1 MSEET
6 SNTNPQNNNGYEADS
21 IKVLKGLDAVR
32 KRPGMYIGDTDD
44 GSGLHHMVFEVS
56 DNAIDE
62 ALAGHCDL
70 VLIELNPDGSVSVED
85 NGRGIPTGIHSEEG
99 VSAAEVIMTQLHAGG
114 KFENTSDD
122 NAYKVSGGLHGV
134 GVSVVNALSEWLE
147 LTIWRDGKEHWM
159 RFSHGNVVAS
169 LIERGD
175 APIVDGKPKKG
186 TRVTFLASTDTFKNV
201 LDFDFAKLEHRYRE
215 LAFLNSGVRIL
226 LRDKRHEELAEHDLY
241 YEGGI
246 GAFVKWLDRNKQ
258 PLMPDPIAIS
268 ASRDGIGI
276 DVSLEWNDSYYENV
290 LCFTNNIPQR
300 DGGTHLAAF
309 RAALT
314 RTLNNYA
321 EKSGALKREKIA
333 LTGEDMREGLTAIVS
348 VKLPDPKFGSQTK
361 DKLVSSEVRQPL
373 ESLMADKMAEWLEE
387 NPANAKSIISKV
399 IDAAAAREAAKKARE
414 LTRRKGVMDIASL
427 PGKLA
432 DCQERDPSKC
442 ELYLVE
448 GDSAGGSAKQGR
460 DRHFQAILPL
470 RGKILNVERARFD
483 RMLGSREIGTL
494 IQAMGTG
501 IRDDFNIAKLR
512 YHKIVIMTDADVDG
526 AHIRTL
532 LLTFFYRQMPH
543 IIEGGHLYI
552 AQPPLYKATR
562 GRSEVYLKDESA
574 MDQYLVDNGVDTLV
588 LETAD
593 GQRSGKDL
601 RELIDHGRRMR
612 SLMAYVPRRYDSAIV
627 EALALAGA
635 LAPDLDKS
643 GREAAIARAADWL
656 GLVDSEG
663 RWTGR
668 VSAEGGYHLERLI
681 RGVTDHHII
690 EAAFLV
696 SAEARKL
703 DTLAREQSA
712 LYATPSRLVPV
723 RAADKAAQEAAAA
736 AAKPSDNV
744 DDEDDEALAAAAA
757 VVATAKGS
765 IITRPSELLDAVLA
779 AGRKGLAIQRYKG
792 LGEMNAD
799 QLWETTLDPNVRSM
813 LRVEIDQ
820 ADLADEIFTRLMGD
834 VVEPR
839 REFIQDN
846 ALNVANLDV

>member
-1 MSEET
+1 MAT
-6 SNTNPQNNNGYEADS
+6 NPNTNDYGADS

-62 ALAGHCDL
+62 ALAGHCDR
-70 VLIELNPDGSVSVED
+70 VLITLNADGSVSVED

-134 GVSVVNALSEWLE
+134 GVSVVNALSEYLD
-147 LTIWRDGKEHWM
+147 LTIWRDGQEHYM
-159 RFSHGNVVAS
+159 RFRH
-169 LIERGD
+169 GD
-175 APIVDGKPKKG
+175 AVAPLKVVGPSDKRG
-186 TRVTFLASTDTFKNV
+186 TRVTFLPSTEKAPGDGGTFKNHTEF
-201 LDFDFAKLEHRYRE
+201 DFDKLEHRFRE
-215 LAFLNSGVRIL
+215 LAFLNSGVRL
-226 LRDKRHEELAEHDLY
+226 VLVDARREEPREVELF

-246 GAFVKWLDRNKQ
+246 GAFVKWLDRTKQ
-258 PLMPDPIAIS
+258 PLMPDPIAITGH
-268 ASRDGIGI
+268 RDDVGIE
-276 DVSLEWNDSYYENV
+276 VALEWNDSYYENV

-321 EKSGALKREKIA
+321 DKSGALKREKVT
-333 LTGEDMREGLTAIVS
+333 LTGDDMREGLTAIVS
-348 VKLPDPKFGSQTK
+348 VKLPDPKFSSQTK

-373 ESLMADKMAEWLEE
+373 ESLMADKLAEWLEE
-387 NPANAKSIISKV
+387 NPQVARQIIQKV

-432 DCQERDPSKC
+432 DCQERDPAKS
-442 ELYLVE
+442 ELFLVE

-501 IRDDFNIAKLR
+501 IGRDDFNLAKLR

-532 LLTFFYRQMPH
+532 LLTFFYRQMPQ
-543 IIEGGHLYI
+543 IIEAGHLYI
-552 AQPPLYKATR
+552 AQPPLYKATKA
-562 GRSEVYLKDESA
+562 RSEVYLKDDA
-574 MDQYLVDNGVDTLV
+574 ALDTYLVDGGIAAQV
-588 LETAD
+588 LETPNGA
-593 GQRSGKDL
+593 RSGGDL
-601 RELIDHGRRMR
+601 KTLVDHARRMR
-612 SLMAYVPRRYDSAIV
+612 TLMRYVPRRYAPEIV
-627 EALALAGA
+627 EVLALAGA
-635 LAPDLDKS
+635 LDPEAS
-643 GREAAIARAADWL
+643 RAQRE
-656 GLVDSEG
+656 
-663 RWTGR
+663 
-668 VSAEGGYHLERLI
+668 ERLADAVRRLDSTDGDARWSASI
-681 RGVTDHHII
+681 SEEGALHFRRVWRGVTDHHVV
-690 EAAFLV
+690 EAAFLT
-696 SAEARKL
+696 SAEGRKL
-703 DTLAREQSA
+703 HTLTAEEADS
-712 LYATPSRLVPV
+712 YA
-723 RAADKAAQEAAAA
+723 
-736 AAKPSDNV
+736 
-744 DDEDDEALAAAAA
+744 
-757 VVATAKGS
+757 ATAKLVPARGAPQTDATDPIADLEES
-765 IITRPSELLDAVLA
+765 EAAPVAAGKGEVLIARPSQLLDAILA
-779 AGRKGLAIQRYKG
+779 AGRKGLSIQRYKG
-792 LGEMNAD
+792 LGEMNAE
-799 QLWETTLDPNVRSM
+799 QLWETTLDPQNRSM
-813 LRVEIDQ
+813 LRVAVEQ
-820 ADLADEIFTRLMGD
+820 ADVADEIFTRLMGD

-839 REFIQDN
+839 REFIQEN
-846 ALNVANLDV
+846 ALSVANLDV